1 MNLKKEFL
9 LIFFVILF
17 IVILEILTNCISK
30 KSVDMI
36 YEKVSSVNSY
46 LEDVN
51 VKKENNILDKKEKED
66 LQDKIKSLKKDWLE
80 EQDRLSYFFE
90 HDELEKV
97 TKCIVVL
104 EENARNEEYTNALED
119 GKEFIYWLDH
129 FKEKD
134 SLKFKNI
141 F

>member
-36 YEKVSSVNSY
+36 YEKVSSVNSS
-46 LEDVN
+46 LEEVN
-51 VKKENNILDKKEKED
+51 VKKENNILDKKEKEN
-66 LQDKIKSLKKDWLE
+66 LQDKIKNLKKDWLE
-80 EQDRLSYFFE
+80 EQDKLSYFFE